1 MVLDTADHAIVARG
15 VIKTFKK
22 KSKRKYLIGPK
33 IKKDE
38 TIFAVHGVD
47 LSVKNGELFGLLG
60 PNGAGKTTLV
70 KCLSTLL
77 LPNQGTAYICGNN
90 IIENPIAA
98 RECLGIT
105 TGGERTLYW
114 KLSGKDNLRYFAAL
128 YGLSPEEADERID
141 YLLTIMGL
149 KDRQDERIEKYSTGM
164 RQKISICRSLLH
176 DPPVLLLD
184 EPTLGLDPSFSRFIR
199 SFIKDDL
206 NKKRGKTILLTT
218 HYMDEADQLCDR
230 IAIMNQGKIVAVDTP
245 ENLKK
250 AIPHQEVL
258 EVTYMGPANF
268 EHIGQSVYTQSEDGR
283 TVSRIHAEQVEEIMS
298 SVIEEASS
306 TKTKILSMHVTKPTL
321 EDVFIHLTG
330 AQLTGESNEE

>member
-1 MVLDTADHAIVARG
+1 MIHAIEARG
-15 VIKTFKK
+15 IVKTFKK
-22 KSKRKYLIGPK
+22 KARRKYSIGPK
-33 IKKDE
+33 KGKDE
-38 TIFAVHGVD
+38 IVHAVDEVD
-47 LSVKNGELFGLLG
+47 LTVRKGEFFGLLG

-77 LPNQGTAYICGNN
+77 LPNRGTAFINGHN
-90 IIENPIAA
+90 IIDDPLAA
-98 RECLGIT
+98 REDLGIT

-114 KLSGKDNLRYFAAL
+114 KLSGRDNLRYFAAL
-128 YGLSPEEADERID
+128 YGLSSHSADQRID

-149 KDRQDERIEKYSTGM
+149 TEKQHERIEKYSTGM
-164 RQKISICRSLLH
+164 RQKISICRAMIH

-206 NKKRGKTILLTT
+206 NRKQKKTILLTT

-230 IAIMNQGKIVAVDTP
+230 IAIMNEGKIVAVDTP

-250 AIPHQEVL
+250 SIPHDEVL
-258 EVTYMGPANF
+258 EVKCLGQADF
-268 EHIGQSVYTQSEDGR
+268 EGIGQRTYAHAEDG
-283 TVSRIHAEQVEEIMS
+283 VNIYRIHAENVEEIMS
-298 SVIEEASS
+298 EVIRAADSA
-306 TKTKILSMHVTKPTL
+306 KILSMNVTKPTL

-330 AQLTGESNEE
+330 TRLTGDSHEE